1 MAEVTFVQDGVDRV
15 REAVDS
21 IDSEFQRVQKR
32 LQAQRRSIEKRIS
45 KQRSEIEKR
54 TRKEVKRLQTEIRKN
69 PVVKR
74 AQSIADDASR
84 QVEQGVERFLGTF
97 QIASKS
103 DVQRIDRKLAQLRK
117 QLKALESKKKAPA
130 SSAPSASA

>member
-1 MAEVTFVQDGVDRV
+1 MAEASFVQDGVDRV

-21 IDSEFQRVQKR
+21 IDGEFQRVQKR
-32 LQAQRRSIEKRIS
+32 IQAQRKSFEKRIN

-74 AQSIADDASR
+74 AQTIADDATR

-103 DVQRIDRKLAQLRK
+103 DVQRIDRKLTQLKR
-117 QLKALESKKKAPA
+117 QLKALETRKKAPA
-130 SSAPSASA
+130 ATA

>member
-1 MAEVTFVQDGVDRV
+1 MAEASFVQDGVDRV

-21 IDSEFQRVQKR
+21 IDGEFQRVQKR
-32 LQAQRRSIEKRIS
+32 IQAQRKSFEKRVN

-74 AQSIADDASR
+74 AQSIADDATR
-84 QVEQGVERFLGTF
+84 QVEQGVDRFLGTF

-103 DVQRIDRKLAQLRK
+103 DVQRIDRKLTQLRR
-117 QLKALESKKKAPA
+117 QLKALESTKK
-130 SSAPSASA
+130 APSASA